1 VTGRRWK
8 VLAVNPHPEATFEHE
23 GEALGPLGVEMERI
37 SPRDDQELV
46 AAARDAD
53 VVVAMGYRLRPDV
66 IARLDHCRLLPSG
79 GIGVDHIDV
88 PAATERG
95 ILVTNMADTFVEE
108 VANHAWMLLLMVA
121 RHGVWLHEMV
131 VTNRWREGQ
140 DQIYPILRKPMPRV
154 TGQVLGLVPFGRIP
168 RAMAKRAHGFGMTCL
183 AYDPFVSAEVFAEH
197 GVESVSLDEMC
208 RRADIVSCH
217 LPHAPETHHM
227 IGEAQFAA
235 MKPSALFISTG
246 RGKVVDEA
254 ALIRALQEKRIAGAG
269 LDVLEEEPPDPSNP
283 LLSMPNVTLSPHMA
297 SASDVGAVERRRLM
311 GRQIAAVLRGEVP
324 IGVVNPAALP
334 AWRERWTPVEAR

>member
-1 VTGRRWK
+1 MAEGRWK

-23 GEALGPLGVEMERI
+23 HEALTPLGVALRRI
-37 SPRDDQELV
+37 HPRDDAELI

-53 VVVAMGYRLRPDV
+53 VVVAMGYRLSANV
-66 IARLDHCRLLPSG
+66 IGQLDRCRLLPSG
-79 GIGVDHIDV
+79 GIGVDHIDL
-88 PAATERG
+88 PAAAAKG
-95 ILVTNMADTFVEE
+95 ILVSNMADTFVEE
-108 VANHAWMLLLMVA
+108 VANHAWMLLLMAA
-121 RHGVWLHEMV
+121 RHGVFLHQMV
-131 VTNRWREGQ
+131 VANRWREGQ
-140 DQIYPILRKPMPRV
+140 DQIYPILRRPMPRV

-168 RAMAKRAHGFGMTCL
+168 RAMAKRAHGFGMTVV
-183 AYDPFVSAEVFAEH
+183 AYDPYVPAEVFAEH
-197 GVESVSLDEMC
+197 GVESASLEEVC
-208 RRADIVSCH
+208 RRADIFSCH

-283 LLSMPNVTLSPHMA
+283 LLTMPNVTLTPHMA

-311 GRQIAAVLRGEVP
+311 GRQIAAALQGQVP
-324 IGVVNPAALP
+324 IGVVNPAVIP
-334 AWRERWTPVEAR
+334 DWKDRWTAVQAR